1 MSTTTVIKS
10 LAQKN
15 NNNSFSSPYPIG
27 ADAQYISMQSQ
38 LNLEEELKLGGNKV
52 TMVSMSTFPSSTI
65 TYHRI
70 REYYSDDIIQ
80 TTLVQGRPT
89 IANASTASI
98 KHTVE
103 TNIYTGGLSII
114 SPIRVGSFDDTINE
128 AQVLA
133 DDNPY
138 DPSRELI
145 VSIQDQFAANPN
157 TSMIYIS
164 NIYTGYKSLEFLQST
179 ASINS
184 ILHQKKVTMAS
195 STYSIGG

>member
-1 MSTTTVIKS
+1 MSTTTVVKS
-10 LAQKN
+10 LAQRIN
-15 NNNSFSSPYPIG
+15 DGFNPPLPIG
-27 ADAQYISMQSQ
+27 ADAQYVSMQSQ

-52 TMVSMSTFPSSTI
+52 TMISVSSFPNSTI

-70 REYYSDDIIQ
+70 REYYSDDVIQ

-89 IANASTASI
+89 IADASTASI
-98 KHTVE
+98 KHTVQ
-103 TNIYTGGLSII
+103 TNLYTGGLAVI
-114 SPIRVGSFDDTINE
+114 SPIQVGIFDDTINE

-164 NIYTGYKSLEFLQST
+164 NLYTGYKSLEFLSS
-179 ASINS
+179 AESIYS
-184 ILHQKKVTMAS
+184 VIHQKRVTMAS